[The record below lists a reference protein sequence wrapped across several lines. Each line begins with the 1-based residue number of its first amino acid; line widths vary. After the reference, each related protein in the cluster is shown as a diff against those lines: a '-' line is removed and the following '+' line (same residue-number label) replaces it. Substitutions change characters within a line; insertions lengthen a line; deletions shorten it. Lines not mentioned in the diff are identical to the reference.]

1 MDGCII
7 TVVYPICFKEWGGSA
22 AVSVLLCGYINLLIP
37 SIFLTPF
44 PPPEMQQLRVTQKT
58 QGRSAKLGR
67 IKIVR
72 KSIARVLTV
81 YNQEQKSSV
90 SQKLK

>member
-1 MDGCII
+1 M
-7 TVVYPICFKEWGGSA
+7 
-22 AVSVLLCGYINLLIP
+22 AVSKKGGGGLCCVCQACGHVHIVIP

-44 PPPEMQQLRVTQKT
+44 PTPGMQQLRVTQKT
-58 QGRSAKLGR
+58 QGRSTKLGR

-81 YNQEQKSSV
+81 YNQQQKSSV
-90 SQKLK
+90 SQKYK